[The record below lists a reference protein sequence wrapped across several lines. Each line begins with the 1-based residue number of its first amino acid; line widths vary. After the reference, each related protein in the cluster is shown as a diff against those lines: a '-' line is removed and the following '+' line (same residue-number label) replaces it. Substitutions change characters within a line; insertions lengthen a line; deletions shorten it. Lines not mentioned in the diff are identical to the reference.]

1 MPVRQAGL
9 KRAAGRVSIG
19 AAARTE
25 RGDKAEIGHGGMVA
39 NRLRSGK
46 PTPNTLDRN
55 RAAERPR
62 SLAEHGKIALDAA
75 PPRPSPMLPPTDAA
89 VESRDAPLSRAA
101 FIALVLAFALIWFS
115 NLDYRRLIHPD
126 EGRYA
131 EIPREM
137 VASGDWLTPRL
148 DGIKYFEK
156 PALQYWL
163 TAAGYE
169 VFGIHQWT
177 ARLWPALAGFA
188 GVLFIGYVG
197 FRLDGPRL
205 GLYSAAALGGCV
217 WYVLNA
223 HILTLDSGLTLWMS
237 VGFGALLLAQRGSA
251 TAQEQRVW
259 MLTGWS
265 ALALAVLSK
274 GLIGIVLPGASLF
287 VYSLLTRDWAVWR
300 RLHLVA
306 GLLLFALIAA
316 PWFIAVSI
324 ANPEFFHFFFIR
336 EHFERFLTN
345 EHHREGAW
353 WYFIPIFAAGILPW
367 LTVLAWTAR
376 RLWSGAVAYDNGF
389 SWQRYALVW
398 SVFIFVFFSA
408 SSSKLPSYILPIFPA
423 LALAIGAQLAALP
436 ERTLYWLTLPLVVVT
451 GACMVVLGFGFETLV
466 QRFADEHQPLAPL
479 LAYGPW
485 LDAACGVALAGGVAG
500 LWWLKAG
507 KRTAAVLAVA
517 LTAQLGAL
525 LVLTGHDELA
535 DSRSAAP
542 ILSRVVSQHGPL
554 ADDVPFYSVKMY
566 DQTLPW
572 YLGRTVTPVEHL
584 DELAMGLASEPGKAV
599 ATLAEW
605 KQRWDR
611 AEQAY
616 AIMQVDMYER
626 LLREGVPMR
635 ELGRDPR
642 RVIVSRR

>member
-1 MPVRQAGL
+1 MPA
-9 KRAAGRVSIG
+9 S
-19 AAARTE
+19 
-25 RGDKAEIGHGGMVA
+25 
-39 NRLRSGK
+39 
-46 PTPNTLDRN
+46 LD
-55 RAAERPR
+55 PV
-62 SLAEHGKIALDAA
+62 
-75 PPRPSPMLPPTDAA
+75 
-89 VESRDAPLSRAA
+89 VETRDAVISRLAW
-101 FIALVLAFALIWFS
+101 IALVVMFALIWFA

-163 TAAGYE
+163 TAAAYE
-169 VFGIHQWT
+169 AFGIHQWT

-197 FRLDGPRL
+197 LRLGGPPL
-205 GLYSAAALGGCV
+205 GLYSAAALGGCL

-237 VGFGALLLAQRGSA
+237 VGFGALLLAQRRAA
-251 TAQEQRVW
+251 TEREQRMW
-259 MLTGWS
+259 MLLAWS

-274 GLIGIVLPGASLF
+274 GLIGVVLPGASLF
-287 VYSLLTRDWAVWR
+287 LYSLLTRDWAVWR
-300 RLHLVA
+300 RLHLA
-306 GLLLFALIAA
+306 GGLLLFALIAV
-316 PWFIAVSI
+316 PWFVAVSL
-324 ANPEFFHFFFIR
+324 ANPEFFRFFFIH

-353 WYFIPIFAAGILPW
+353 WYFVPILAGGILPW
-367 LTVLAWTAR
+367 LTVLAWTAP
-376 RLWSGAVAYDNGF
+376 RLWSRAAVDGNGF
-389 SWQRYALVW
+389 SWQRFALVW
-398 SVFIFVFFSA
+398 SVFIFVFFSV
-408 SSSKLPSYILPIFPA
+408 SSSKLPSYILPIFPP
-423 LALAIGAQLAALP
+423 LALVIGVQLAALS
-436 ERTLYWLTLPLVVVT
+436 ERTLIWLTLPLVAAT
-451 GACMVVLGFGFETLV
+451 GACLLAVAFGFESIAR
-466 QRFADEHQPLAPL
+466 RFADEHQPLAPL

-485 LDAACGVALAGGVAG
+485 IIAACAVALAGGVAA
-500 LWWLKAG
+500 LWWLQRG
-507 KRTAAVLAVA
+507 RRTAAILSVA
-517 LTAQLGAL
+517 LTTLLAAL

-542 ILSRVVSQHGPL
+542 ILARVVSQHGPI
-554 ADDVPFYSVKMY
+554 AADVPFYSVRMY

-572 YLGRTVTPVEHL
+572 YLGRTVTPVAHL
-584 DELAMGLASEPGKAV
+584 DELAMGLAIEPDKAV
-599 ATLAEW
+599 AKLDDW

-611 AEQAY
+611 ATQAY
-616 AIMQVDMYER
+616 AIMQVDEYDR
-626 LLREGVPMR
+626 LVREGVPMR

>member
-1 MPVRQAGL
+1 MPASIDPVVR
-9 KRAAGRVSIG
+9 S
-19 AAARTE
+19 
-25 RGDKAEIGHGGMVA
+25 
-39 NRLRSGK
+39 
-46 PTPNTLDRN
+46 P
-55 RAAERPR
+55 
-62 SLAEHGKIALDAA
+62 DAA
-75 PPRPSPMLPPTDAA
+75 
-89 VESRDAPLSRAA
+89 LSRSAS
-101 FIALVLAFALIWFS
+101 IALVLLFALIWFTS
-115 NLDYRRLIHPD
+115 LDYRRLIHPD

-163 TAAGYE
+163 TAAAYE
-169 VFGIHQWT
+169 AFGIHQWT

-197 FRLDGPRL
+197 LCLGGSRL
-205 GLYSAAALGGCV
+205 GLYSAAALGGCI
-217 WYVLNA
+217 WYVLNT

-237 VGFGALLLAQRGSA
+237 VGFGALLLAQRSA
-251 TAQEQRVW
+251 AAERAQRMW
-259 MLTGWS
+259 MLIAWS

-300 RLHLVA
+300 RLHLVG
-306 GLLLFALIAA
+306 GLLLFTLIAA
-316 PWFIAVSI
+316 PWFIAVSL
-324 ANPEFFHFFFIR
+324 ANPEFFRFFFIH

-353 WYFIPIFAAGILPW
+353 WYFIPIVAAGILPW
-367 LTVLAWTAR
+367 LTVLAWTAPR
-376 RLWSGAVAYDNGF
+376 MWSGPVVDSNGF
-389 SWQRYALVW
+389 SWQRFALVW
-398 SVFIFVFFSA
+398 SVFIFVFFSV
-408 SSSKLPSYILPIFPA
+408 SSSKLPSYILPIFPP
-423 LALAIGAQLAALP
+423 LALVIGVQLAALP
-436 ERTLYWLTLPLVVVT
+436 ERTLIWLTLPLVVAT
-451 GACMVVLGFGFETLV
+451 GACMLAIGFDFETIA
-466 QRFADEHQPLAPL
+466 QHFADERQPLAPL

-485 LDAACGVALAGGVAG
+485 LTAASAVALAGGVAA
-500 LWWLKAG
+500 LWWLRGG
-507 KRTAAVLAVA
+507 KRTAAILAVA
-517 LTAQLGAL
+517 LTTLLAAL

-542 ILSRVVSQHGPL
+542 ILSRVVSQHGPIA
-554 ADDVPFYSVKMY
+554 ADAPFYSVKMY

-572 YLGRTVTPVEHL
+572 YLGRTVTPVAHL
-584 DELAMGLASEPGKAV
+584 DELAMGLAIEPDKAV
-599 ATLAEW
+599 ATLGEW
-605 KQRWDR
+605 KQRWNR
-611 AEQAY
+611 ETQAY
-616 AIMQVDMYER
+616 AIMQVDMYEM

>member
-1 MPVRQAGL
+1 MPAPTDF
-9 KRAAGRVSIG
+9 
-19 AAARTE
+19 AAR
-25 RGDKAEIGHGGMVA
+25 
-39 NRLRSGK
+39 
-46 PTPNTLDRN
+46 
-55 RAAERPR
+55 
-62 SLAEHGKIALDAA
+62 
-75 PPRPSPMLPPTDAA
+75 
-89 VESRDAPLSRAA
+89 SRDATLSRSAS
-101 FIALVLAFALIWFS
+101 IALLLVFALTWFV

-163 TAAGYE
+163 TASAYE
-169 VFGIHQWT
+169 TFGIRQWT

-197 FRLDGPRL
+197 FQLGGQRL

-223 HILTLDSGLTLWMS
+223 HILTLDSGLTFWMS
-237 VGFGALLLAQRGSA
+237 VGFGALLMAQQDAVTQRG
-251 TAQEQRVW
+251 QRVL
-259 MLTGWS
+259 MLVAWS

-274 GLIGIVLPGASLF
+274 GLIGVVLPGAALF

-300 RLHLVA
+300 RLHLVP
-306 GLLLFALIAA
+306 GLVLFALIAA
-316 PWFIAVSI
+316 PWFIAVSLS
-324 ANPEFFHFFFIR
+324 NPEFFHFFFIH

-353 WYFIPIFAAGILPW
+353 WYFVPIFAVGILPW
-367 LTVLAWTAR
+367 LMVFAWTAR
-376 RLWSGAVAYDNGF
+376 RMWSNAIVGGNGF

-398 SVFIFVFFSA
+398 SAFIFVFFSA

-423 LALAIGAQLAALP
+423 LALPIGAQLVSLP
-436 ERTLYWLTLPLVVVT
+436 GRTLMWLTLPLVVTT
-451 GACMVVLGFGFETLV
+451 GALTLAVSFGFDTLA
-466 QRFADEHQPLAPL
+466 RTFTDPRQPLAPM

-485 LDAACGVALAGGVAG
+485 ITAACAVALAGGVAA
-500 LWWLKAG
+500 LWWFRTG

-517 LTAQLGAL
+517 FTTQLAAL

-542 ILSRVVSQHGPL
+542 ILSRVVRQHGQL
-554 ADDVPFYSVKMY
+554 ADNVPFYSVRMY

-584 DELAMGLASEPGKAV
+584 DELAMGLAVEPDKAV
-599 ATLAEW
+599 ATLGEW

-611 AEQAY
+611 MDQAY
-616 AIMQVDMYER
+616 AIMQVDLYER
-626 LLREGVPMR
+626 LLREGLPMQ
-635 ELGRDPR
+635 ELGRDAR

>member
-1 MPVRQAGL
+1 MPASIDPVVR
-9 KRAAGRVSIG
+9 
-19 AAARTE
+19 
-25 RGDKAEIGHGGMVA
+25 
-39 NRLRSGK
+39 
-46 PTPNTLDRN
+46 
-55 RAAERPR
+55 
-62 SLAEHGKIALDAA
+62 
-75 PPRPSPMLPPTDAA
+75 
-89 VESRDAPLSRAA
+89 SRDAALSRPAS
-101 FIALVLAFALIWFS
+101 IALVLVFALIWFA

-163 TAAGYE
+163 TATAYE
-169 VFGIHQWT
+169 AFGIHPWT

-188 GVLFIGYVG
+188 GVVFIGYVG
-197 FRLDGPRL
+197 FRLGGPRL
-205 GLYSAAALGGCV
+205 GLYGAVALGGCV

-237 VGFGALLLAQRGSA
+237 IGFGALLVAQRSA
-251 TAQEQRVW
+251 ATERERRTC
-259 MLTGWS
+259 MLIAWS

-274 GLIGIVLPGASLF
+274 GLIGVVLPGASLF

-300 RLHLVA
+300 RLHLVG
-306 GLLLFALIAA
+306 GLLLFTLLAA
-316 PWFIAVSI
+316 PWFIAVSL
-324 ANPEFFHFFFIR
+324 ANPEFFRFFFIH

-353 WYFIPIFAAGILPW
+353 WYFIPIFAAGVLPW
-367 LTVLAWTAR
+367 LTVLVWAAPR
-376 RLWSGAVAYDNGF
+376 MWSGAVVDSNGF

-398 SVFIFVFFSA
+398 SAFIFVFFSL

-423 LALAIGAQLAALP
+423 LALLIGAQLASLP
-436 ERTLYWLTLPLVVVT
+436 ERTLMWLTLPLVVAT
-451 GACMVVLGFGFETLV
+451 GACMLAIGFGFETIA
-466 QRFADEHQPLAPL
+466 QHFADERQPLAPL
-479 LAYGPW
+479 LAYSRW
-485 LDAACGVALAGGVAG
+485 LVAACAVALAGGAAA

-517 LTAQLGAL
+517 LTTLLAAL

-554 ADDVPFYSVKMY
+554 AADVPFYSVKMY

-572 YLGRTVTPVEHL
+572 YLGRTVTPVAHL
-584 DELAMGLASEPGKAV
+584 DELAMGLAIEPGKAV
-599 ATLAEW
+599 ATLGEW

-611 AEQAY
+611 ETQAY
-616 AIMQVDMYER
+616 AIMQVDMYET

>member
-1 MPVRQAGL
+1 MPA
-9 KRAAGRVSIG
+9 SI
-19 AAARTE
+19 
-25 RGDKAEIGHGGMVA
+25 DPVV
-39 NRLRSGK
+39 
-46 PTPNTLDRN
+46 D
-55 RAAERPR
+55 
-62 SLAEHGKIALDAA
+62 
-75 PPRPSPMLPPTDAA
+75 
-89 VESRDAPLSRAA
+89 SRDAALSRSAS
-101 FIALVLAFALIWFS
+101 IALVLLFALIWFA

-137 VASGDWLTPRL
+137 VATGDWLTPRL

-163 TAAGYE
+163 TAAAYE
-169 VFGIHQWT
+169 AFGIHQWT

-197 FRLDGPRL
+197 FRLGGPRL
-205 GLYSAAALGGCV
+205 GLYSAAALGGCL

-237 VGFGALLLAQRGSA
+237 VGFGALLLAQRSA
-251 TAQEQRVW
+251 ATERGRRVW
-259 MLTGWS
+259 MLFAWS

-274 GLIGIVLPGASLF
+274 GLIGIVLPGASLV

-300 RLHLVA
+300 RLHLPG

-316 PWFIAVSI
+316 PWFIAVSL
-324 ANPEFFHFFFIR
+324 ANPEFFRFFFIR
-336 EHFERFLTN
+336 EHFERFLSN

-353 WYFIPIFAAGILPW
+353 WYFIPIFAVGILPW
-367 LTVLAWTAR
+367 LTVLAWTVP
-376 RLWSGAVAYDNGF
+376 RLWSGAAIDSNGF

-398 SVFIFVFFSA
+398 SAFIFVFFSV

-423 LALAIGAQLAALP
+423 LALVIGVQLATLP
-436 ERTLYWLTLPLVVVT
+436 ERTLIWLTLPLVAVT
-451 GACMVVLGFGFETLV
+451 GACMVAIGFGFETIA
-466 QRFADEHQPLAPL
+466 QRFADERQPLGPL
-479 LAYGPW
+479 LAYRPW
-485 LDAACGVALAGGVAG
+485 LTAACAVALAGGVAA
-500 LWWLKAG
+500 LWWLKVG
-507 KRTAAVLAVA
+507 KRTAAILAVA
-517 LTAQLGAL
+517 LTTQMAAL

-554 ADDVPFYSVKMY
+554 AGDVPFYSVKMY

-572 YLGRTVTPVEHL
+572 YLGRTVIPVEQL
-584 DELAMGLASEPGKAV
+584 DELAMGLALEPDKAL
-599 ATLAEW
+599 ATLGEW
-605 KQRWDR
+605 KERWGR
-611 AEQAY
+611 ANQAY

>member
-1 MPVRQAGL
+1 MPA
-9 KRAAGRVSIG
+9 
-19 AAARTE
+19 
-25 RGDKAEIGHGGMVA
+25 
-39 NRLRSGK
+39 
-46 PTPNTLDRN
+46 
-55 RAAERPR
+55 
-62 SLAEHGKIALDAA
+62 
-75 PPRPSPMLPPTDAA
+75 PTDPVAR
-89 VESRDAPLSRAA
+89 SHHGLLSRSAT
-101 FIALVLAFALIWFS
+101 IALVVAFAVIWFA

-163 TAAGYE
+163 TAAAYE
-169 VFGIHQWT
+169 AFGIHEWT

-197 FRLDGPRL
+197 YRLDGPLL

-237 VGFGALLLAQRGSA
+237 VGFGALLIAQRA
-251 TAQEQRVW
+251 AANMREQRTW
-259 MLTGWS
+259 MLVASS

-274 GLIGIVLPGASLF
+274 GLIGVVLPGASLA

-300 RLHLVA
+300 RLHLIA
-306 GLLLFALIAA
+306 GLLLFALIAV
-316 PWFIAVSI
+316 PWFVVVSL
-324 ANPEFFHFFFIR
+324 ANPEFFHFFFIH

-353 WYFIPIFAAGILPW
+353 WYFIPILAAGILPW

-376 RLWSGAVAYDNGF
+376 RMWSGAVSDGNGF

-398 SVFIFVFFSA
+398 SVFIFVFFSV

-423 LALAIGAQLAALP
+423 LALLIGGQLAALP
-436 ERTLYWLTLPLVVVT
+436 ARTLIWLTLPLVVVT
-451 GACMVVLGFGFETLV
+451 GACLLALGVGFDTLV
-466 QRFADEHQPLAPL
+466 RNFAAERQPVAPL

-485 LDAACGVALAGGVAG
+485 LTAACAVALAGGIACI
-500 LWWLKAG
+500 WWLKAG

-517 LTAQLGAL
+517 STAQLAAL
-525 LVLTGHDELA
+525 LVLTGHNELA

-542 ILSRVVSQHGPL
+542 ILSRVVRDHGPI
-554 ADDVPFYSVKMY
+554 ANNVPFFSVKMY

-572 YLGRTVTPVEHL
+572 YLGRTVTPVENL
-584 DELAMGLASEPGKAV
+584 DELAMGLAIEPDKAV
-599 ATLAEW
+599 ATLGEW
-605 KQRWDR
+605 KQRWNR

-616 AIMQVDMYER
+616 AIMQADMYEM

-635 ELGRDPR
+635 EVGRDPR

>member
-1 MPVRQAGL
+1 MPASIDPVVR
-9 KRAAGRVSIG
+9 S
-19 AAARTE
+19 
-25 RGDKAEIGHGGMVA
+25 
-39 NRLRSGK
+39 
-46 PTPNTLDRN
+46 P
-55 RAAERPR
+55 
-62 SLAEHGKIALDAA
+62 DAA
-75 PPRPSPMLPPTDAA
+75 
-89 VESRDAPLSRAA
+89 LSRTAS
-101 FIALVLAFALIWFS
+101 IALVLLFTLIWFA

-163 TAAGYE
+163 TAAAYE
-169 VFGIHQWT
+169 AFGIHQWT
-177 ARLWPALAGFA
+177 ARLWPALAGFV

-197 FRLDGPRL
+197 LRLGGPRL
-205 GLYSAAALGGCV
+205 ALYSAAALGGCI

-237 VGFGALLLAQRGSA
+237 VGFGALLLAQRSA
-251 TAQEQRVW
+251 AAEREQRIW
-259 MLTGWS
+259 MLIAWS

-274 GLIGIVLPGASLF
+274 GLIGVVLPGASLF

-300 RLHLVA
+300 RLHLFG
-306 GLLLFALIAA
+306 GLLLFTLIAA
-316 PWFIAVSI
+316 PWFIAVSL
-324 ANPEFFHFFFIR
+324 ANPEFFRFFFIH

-353 WYFIPIFAAGILPW
+353 WYFVPILAGGILPW
-367 LTVLAWTAR
+367 LTVLAWTAP
-376 RLWSGAVAYDNGF
+376 RLWSGASVDSNGF
-389 SWQRYALVW
+389 SWQRFALVW
-398 SVFIFVFFSA
+398 SAFIFVFFSL

-423 LALAIGAQLAALP
+423 LALVIGVQLATLP
-436 ERTLYWLTLPLVVVT
+436 ERTLIWLTLPLVVVT
-451 GACMVVLGFGFETLV
+451 GACMLAIGFGFETIA
-466 QRFADEHQPLAPL
+466 QRFADERQPLAPL
-479 LAYGPW
+479 LAYRPW
-485 LDAACGVALAGGVAG
+485 LTAACAVALAGGVAA
-500 LWWLKAG
+500 LWWLKGG
-507 KRTAAVLAVA
+507 KRTAAILAVA
-517 LTAQLGAL
+517 LTTLMAAL

-542 ILSRVVSQHGPL
+542 ILSRIVSQHGPIA
-554 ADDVPFYSVKMY
+554 ADAPFYSVKMY

-572 YLGRTVTPVEHL
+572 YLGRRVIPVAHL
-584 DELAMGLASEPGKAV
+584 DELTMGLAIEPDKAV
-599 ATLAEW
+599 ATLGEW

-611 AEQAY
+611 ETQAY
-616 AIMQVDMYER
+616 AIMQVDMYEM

>member
-1 MPVRQAGL
+1 MPASIDPVVR
-9 KRAAGRVSIG
+9 S
-19 AAARTE
+19 
-25 RGDKAEIGHGGMVA
+25 
-39 NRLRSGK
+39 
-46 PTPNTLDRN
+46 P
-55 RAAERPR
+55 
-62 SLAEHGKIALDAA
+62 DAA
-75 PPRPSPMLPPTDAA
+75 
-89 VESRDAPLSRAA
+89 LSRSAS
-101 FIALVLAFALIWFS
+101 IALVLLFALIWFS

-163 TAAGYE
+163 TAAAYE
-169 VFGIHQWT
+169 AFGIHQWT

-197 FRLDGPRL
+197 FRLGGPRL
-205 GLYSAAALGGCV
+205 ALYSAAALGGCI
-217 WYVLNA
+217 WYALNA

-237 VGFGALLLAQRGSA
+237 VGFGALLLAQRSA
-251 TAQEQRVW
+251 AAEREQRMW
-259 MLTGWS
+259 MLIAWS

-274 GLIGIVLPGASLF
+274 GLIGVVLPGASLF
-287 VYSLLTRDWAVWR
+287 VYSLLTRDWVVWR
-300 RLHLVA
+300 RLHLFG

-316 PWFIAVSI
+316 PWFIAVSL
-324 ANPEFFHFFFIR
+324 ANPEFFRFFFIH

-353 WYFIPIFAAGILPW
+353 WYFVPIFAGGILPW
-367 LTVLAWTAR
+367 LTVLAWTAP
-376 RLWSGAVAYDNGF
+376 RLWSRAAVDSNGF
-389 SWQRYALVW
+389 SWQRFALVW
-398 SVFIFVFFSA
+398 SAFIFVFFSM

-423 LALAIGAQLAALP
+423 LALVIGVQLATLP
-436 ERTLYWLTLPLVVVT
+436 ERTLIWLTLPLVVVT
-451 GACMVVLGFGFETLV
+451 GACMLAIGFGFETIA
-466 QRFADEHQPLAPL
+466 QRFADERQPLAPL
-479 LAYGPW
+479 LAYRPW
-485 LDAACGVALAGGVAG
+485 LTAACAVALAGGVAA
-500 LWWLKAG
+500 LWWLKGG
-507 KRTAAVLAVA
+507 KRTAAILAVA
-517 LTAQLGAL
+517 LTTLTAAL

-542 ILSRVVSQHGPL
+542 ILSRVVSQYGPI

-572 YLGRTVTPVEHL
+572 YLGRTVTPVAHL
-584 DELAMGLASEPGKAV
+584 DELAMGLAIEPDKAV
-599 ATLAEW
+599 ATLGEW

-611 AEQAY
+611 ETQAY
-616 AIMQVDMYER
+616 AIMQVDMYEM

>member
-1 MPVRQAGL
+1 MPASIDPVVR
-9 KRAAGRVSIG
+9 
-19 AAARTE
+19 
-25 RGDKAEIGHGGMVA
+25 
-39 NRLRSGK
+39 
-46 PTPNTLDRN
+46 
-55 RAAERPR
+55 
-62 SLAEHGKIALDAA
+62 
-75 PPRPSPMLPPTDAA
+75 
-89 VESRDAPLSRAA
+89 SRDAVLSRSAS
-101 FIALVLAFALIWFS
+101 IALVLLFTLIWFA

-131 EIPREM
+131 EIPREL
-137 VASGDWLTPRL
+137 VTSGDWLTPRL

-163 TAAGYE
+163 TAAAYE
-169 VFGIHQWT
+169 AFGIHQWT

-197 FRLDGPRL
+197 LRLGGPRL
-205 GLYSAAALGGCV
+205 GLYSAAALGGCI

-237 VGFGALLLAQRGSA
+237 VGFGALLVAQRSA
-251 TAQEQRVW
+251 STGREQRGW
-259 MLTGWS
+259 MLIAWS

-274 GLIGIVLPGASLF
+274 GLIGVVLPGASLF
-287 VYSLLTRDWAVWR
+287 VYSLLTRDWTVWR
-300 RLHLVA
+300 RLHLSG

-316 PWFIAVSI
+316 PWFIAVSL
-324 ANPEFFHFFFIR
+324 ANPEFFRFFFIH

-367 LTVLAWTAR
+367 LTVVVWTAPR
-376 RLWSGAVAYDNGF
+376 MWSGPVADSNGF

-398 SVFIFVFFSA
+398 SAFIFVFFTM

-423 LALAIGAQLAALP
+423 LALLIGAELATLP
-436 ERTLYWLTLPLVVVT
+436 ERTLFWLTLPLVVAT
-451 GACMVVLGFGFETLV
+451 GVCMLAIAFGFETIA
-466 QRFADEHQPLAPL
+466 QHFADERQPLAPL
-479 LAYGPW
+479 LAYGRW
-485 LDAACGVALAGGVAG
+485 LTAACAVALTGGLAS

-507 KRTAAVLAVA
+507 KRAAAVLAVA
-517 LTAQLGAL
+517 LTTLLAAL

-542 ILSRVVSQHGPL
+542 ILSRVISQHGPI
-554 ADDVPFYSVKMY
+554 AAGVPFYSVKMY

-572 YLGRTVTPVEHL
+572 YLGRTVTPVAYL
-584 DELAMGLASEPGKAV
+584 DELAMGLAIEPDKAV
-599 ATLAEW
+599 ATLGEW

-611 AEQAY
+611 ETQAY
-616 AIMQVDMYER
+616 AIMQVDMYET

>member
-1 MPVRQAGL
+1 MPASTDPVVRSRHATF
-9 KRAAGRVSIG
+9 S
-19 AAARTE
+19 
-25 RGDKAEIGHGGMVA
+25 
-39 NRLRSGK
+39 
-46 PTPNTLDRN
+46 
-55 RAAERPR
+55 RP
-62 SLAEHGKIALDAA
+62 AW
-75 PPRPSPMLPPTDAA
+75 
-89 VESRDAPLSRAA
+89 
-101 FIALVLAFALIWFS
+101 IALVLVFALVWFA

-163 TAAGYE
+163 TAAAYE
-169 VFGIHQWT
+169 AFGIHQWT

-188 GVLFIGYVG
+188 GVVFIGYVG
-197 FRLDGPRL
+197 FRLGGPRL
-205 GLYSAAALGGCV
+205 GLYGAAALGGCV

-223 HILTLDSGLTLWMS
+223 HILTLDAGLTLWMS
-237 VGFGALLLAQRGSA
+237 VGFGALLLAQRSA
-251 TAQEQRVW
+251 ANEREQRTW
-259 MLTGWS
+259 MLIAWS

-274 GLIGIVLPGASLF
+274 GLIGVVLPGASLF

-300 RLHLVA
+300 RLHLVG
-306 GLLLFALIAA
+306 GLLLFALITA
-316 PWFIAVSI
+316 PWFIAVSL
-324 ANPEFFHFFFIR
+324 ANPEFFRFFFIH

-353 WYFIPIFAAGILPW
+353 WYFLPIFAVGILPW
-367 LTVLAWTAR
+367 LTVFTWTAPR
-376 RLWSGAVAYDNGF
+376 MWSGPVADRNGF

-398 SVFIFVFFSA
+398 SAFIFVFFSM

-423 LALAIGAQLAALP
+423 LALLIGVQLAALP
-436 ERTLYWLTLPLVVVT
+436 ERTLMWLTLPLVIAT
-451 GACMVVLGFGFETLV
+451 GVCMLAIGFGFEPIA
-466 QRFADEHQPLAPL
+466 QHFADERQPLAPL
-479 LAYGPW
+479 LAYRRW
-485 LDAACGVALAGGVAG
+485 LVAACAMALAGGAAA
-500 LWWLKAG
+500 LWWLKG
-507 KRTAAVLAVA
+507 GRRTAAVLAVA
-517 LTAQLGAL
+517 LTTLLAAL

-535 DSRSAAP
+535 ESRSAAP
-542 ILSRVVSQHGPL
+542 ILSRVVSQHGPI
-554 ADDVPFYSVKMY
+554 AAGVPFYSVKMY

-572 YLGRTVTPVEHL
+572 YLGRTVTPVAQL
-584 DELAMGLASEPGKAV
+584 DELAMGLAIEPDKAV
-599 ATLAEW
+599 ATLDEW

-611 AEQAY
+611 ETQAY
-616 AIMQVDMYER
+616 AIMQVDMYET

>member
-1 MPVRQAGL
+1 MPAPIDPV
-9 KRAAGRVSIG
+9 I
-19 AAARTE
+19 
-25 RGDKAEIGHGGMVA
+25 
-39 NRLRSGK
+39 RS
-46 PTPNTLDRN
+46 PDATLS
-55 RAAERPR
+55 R
-62 SLAEHGKIALDAA
+62 SASIALI
-75 PPRPSPMLPPTDAA
+75 L
-89 VESRDAPLSRAA
+89 L
-101 FIALVLAFALIWFS
+101 FALIWFAS
-115 NLDYRRLIHPD
+115 LDYRRLIHPD

-137 VASGDWLTPRL
+137 VTSGDWLTPRL

-163 TAAGYE
+163 TAAAYE
-169 VFGIHQWT
+169 AFGIHQWT

-197 FRLDGPRL
+197 FRLGGPRL
-205 GLYSAAALGGCV
+205 GLYSAAALGGCL
-217 WYVLNA
+217 WYVLNT

-237 VGFGALLLAQRGSA
+237 VGFGALLLAQRSLA
-251 TAQEQRVW
+251 LEREQRMW
-259 MLTGWS
+259 MLIAWS

-274 GLIGIVLPGASLF
+274 GLIGVVLPGASLF

-300 RLHLVA
+300 RLHLVG

-316 PWFIAVSI
+316 PWFIAVSL
-324 ANPEFFHFFFIR
+324 ANPEFFRFFFIH
-336 EHFERFLTN
+336 EHFEHFLTN

-353 WYFIPIFAAGILPW
+353 WYFIPILAAGILPW
-367 LTVLAWTAR
+367 LTVLAWTAPR
-376 RLWSGAVAYDNGF
+376 IWSGPVVDSNGF
-389 SWQRYALVW
+389 SWQRFALVW
-398 SVFIFVFFSA
+398 SAFIVVFFSV

-423 LALAIGAQLAALP
+423 LALVIGVQLAALP
-436 ERTLYWLTLPLVVVT
+436 ERTLIWLTLPLVVAT
-451 GACMVVLGFGFETLV
+451 GTCMLAIGFGFDAIAAH
-466 QRFADEHQPLAPL
+466 FADERQPLAPL

-485 LDAACGVALAGGVAG
+485 LAAGSAVALAGGVAA
-500 LWWLKAG
+500 LWWLKGG
-507 KRTAAVLAVA
+507 KRTAAILAVS
-517 LTAQLGAL
+517 LTTLLAAL

-542 ILSRVVSQHGPL
+542 ILSRVVSQHGPI
-554 ADDVPFYSVKMY
+554 AADVPFYSVKMY

-572 YLGRTVTPVEHL
+572 YLGRTVTPVAHL
-584 DELAMGLASEPGKAV
+584 DELAMGLATEPDKAV
-599 ATLAEW
+599 ATVDEW

-611 AEQAY
+611 ETQAY
-616 AIMQVDMYER
+616 AIMQVDMYEM